1 MRGITIDSKH
11 SYTDYGLIVKS
22 TEYGSIKKK
31 LVRATV
37 PYSDVV
43 YDFSEL
49 NNTENYEEQELK
61 YTFEFTEFDLET
73 METNTQAVIAW
84 LLGANNGTLIYDDIS
99 DGFHYVG
106 KCVEVSQNRET
117 YITRITATFLVN
129 HVKAVD
135 A

>member
-1 MRGITIDSKH
+1 MRGITIDRKH

-61 YTFEFTEFDLET
+61 YTFEFTEFNLED
-73 METNTQAVIAW
+73 MEETTRAVITW
-84 LLGANNGTLIYDDIS
+84 LLGADNGTLIYDDIA
-99 DGFHYVG
+99 DGYHYVG
-106 KCVEVSQNRET
+106 KCVEVSQAREN
-117 YITRITATFLVN
+117 YITRITATFLVS
-129 HVKAVD
+129 HSKAVN